1 MPNESLRK
9 IVLQIQKAGEAAGA
23 GGGGADDE
31 SDEGKKNKKGK
42 SRNFFKSMKGAMK
55 GGLAAAGVS
64 FSLASMLKQSQV
76 FTGMMGSIFQ
86 IIGAMFDVFLAPI
99 MMPLVVPLIKWMSS
113 KMPEIQALGIKV
125 GEWVKKF
132 VDLIAN
138 KKYLS
143 ALGMMIEG
151 LLKLVWK
158 GITGMLGKILLLAL
172 LAMLVV
178 ALAPMWLLVA
188 SVAAI
193 WGFIK
198 IFGTLSEWWSTTAW
212 PALKDGFKDLVE
224 KVKAFLGD
232 WLTVEKW
239 KEVGSNIWE
248 SISNSGF
255 INSIK
260 TMLDWYKSY
269 LSWFVDGGPVRL
281 ATSIGKFFGEKIASI
296 TDWFKNGPGKLV
308 SDVKT
313 KIGEWWDSIVD
324 ALVPD
329 WLKNFWSDLTG
340 WVGEKWD
347 TFTGML
353 GALKDK
359 ILGFLPVGSLVDM
372 VTGWISEIVEKV
384 KNLIPSVSDLNPLGG
399 MDFNPFNNGGGG
411 NVTVN
416 NTMSGSGLRSE
427 VVRDNNLMESSTF
440 GDTQGQG
447 F

>member
-1 MPNESLRK
+1 MPDESLRK

-23 GGGGADDE
+23 GGGGADDAA
-31 SDEGKKNKKGK
+31 DEGKKNQKGK

-113 KMPEIQALGIKV
+113 KMPEIQALGIKI

-143 ALGMMIEG
+143 ALGLMIEG

-172 LAMLVV
+172 LAMVAV
-178 ALAPMWLLVA
+178 ALAPVWVLVA

-193 WGFIK
+193 WGLVK
-198 IFGTLSEWWSTTAW
+198 IFGTLGEWWSTTAW

-255 INSIK
+255 INSVK
-260 TMLDWYKSY
+260 DALDWYKEK
-269 LSWFVDGGPVRL
+269 LSWFTDGGPGEL

-296 TDWFKNGPGKLV
+296 KDWFKDGPGKLV

-329 WLKNFWSDLTG
+329 WLKNFWSSLTG
-340 WVGEKWD
+340 WIGEKWD

-359 ILGFLPVGSLVDM
+359 ILGFLPVGSLIDM
-372 VTGWISEIVEKV
+372 VTGWISDIVEKV
-384 KNLIPSVSDLNPLGG
+384 KNLIPNVSDLNPLGG
-399 MDFNPFNNGGGG
+399 LFGGGDNGGGG

-427 VVRDNNLMESSTF
+427 VLRDNNLMESSTF
-440 GDTQGQG
+440 MDTQGQG